1 MSRTKALCP
10 HWDECGGCPLIR
22 MDYKKQLQHKN
33 DKVAAAFVK
42 AGFERNSISRI
53 LKPTR
58 PSPQTLGYRNKAK
71 WILQT
76 DSHGELKMGI
86 YAPGTHE
93 VIDIPHCAV
102 HAPMINEVSMFLK
115 QRLIQ
120 EGVRCSNETGSSPRL
135 RYCIVRYSFREKKLI
150 LVLVTSHEKVTGLDR
165 VVQQLTAKF
174 GDRVVSVVQ
183 NINADEGNVLLG
195 EANRFLKKSGELTE
209 SMGPYRVPVGPLS
222 FLQVN
227 SGQAS
232 YLYKRVKELIG
243 RGPHKT
249 GLDLYSG
256 VGLIAMHLATS
267 TKKILAVEE
276 VGPAALEAI
285 TAARRNRLH
294 NILNLCSDALEGI
307 STFGS
312 EWGAPDWVVLNPPRK
327 GCDEAVL
334 QALSLKA
341 PKRLVYVSC
350 NPATLARDLQL
361 LLKAVPGFQLKTIE
375 PVDMFPQTEHVECIA
390 LLENVSSSRPTVEGN
405 PSRKKNSKLSSEA
418 LH

>member
-1 MSRTKALCP
+1 
-10 HWDECGGCPLIR
+10 
-22 MDYKKQLQHKN
+22 
-33 DKVAAAFVK
+33 
-42 AGFERNSISRI
+42 
-53 LKPTR
+53 
-58 PSPQTLGYRNKAK
+58 
-71 WILQT
+71 
-76 DSHGELKMGI
+76 
-86 YAPGTHE
+86 
-93 VIDIPHCAV
+93 
-102 HAPMINEVSMFLK
+102 
-115 QRLIQ
+115 
-120 EGVRCSNETGSSPRL
+120 
-135 RYCIVRYSFREKKLI
+135 
-150 LVLVTSHEKVTGLDR
+150 
-165 VVQQLTAKF
+165 
-174 GDRVVSVVQ
+174 
-183 NINADEGNVLLG
+183 
-195 EANRFLKKSGELTE
+195 
-209 SMGPYRVPVGPLS
+209 
-222 FLQVN
+222 
-227 SGQAS
+227 
-232 YLYKRVKELIG
+232 
-243 RGPHKT
+243 
-249 GLDLYSG
+249 LYSG